1 MIQESKHSVETEILK
16 PNQEKYVMMVT
27 MIMGMDVINI
37 VKLKK
42 DGYVELSIVE
52 KTEVIV

>member
-1 MIQESKHSVETEILK
+1 
-16 PNQEKYVMMVT
+16 MMVT